1 MRGEWGK
8 SEGTRSLRVPF
19 LYFLFSPRIILRE
32 FFSCALLSKR
42 LEQARTRLIFLTRP
56 TSSILMAV
64 DNLSGY
70 ASAVALFSHFEVG

>member
-1 MRGEWGK
+1 MKGEWGK

-19 LYFLFSPRIILRE
+19 LYFRLPSIIFRE

-42 LEQARTRLIFLTRP
+42 LEQARTRLIFVTCA